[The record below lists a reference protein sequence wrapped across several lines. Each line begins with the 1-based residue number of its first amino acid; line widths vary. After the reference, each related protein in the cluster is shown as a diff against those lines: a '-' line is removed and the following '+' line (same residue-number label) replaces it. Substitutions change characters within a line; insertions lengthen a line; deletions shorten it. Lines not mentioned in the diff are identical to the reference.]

1 MEPKKYIREA
11 CIALLQ
17 EKQKRIRENGEERLP
32 QRADFSN
39 EEIIAVKAFLGPWP
53 RALEAAGLKESRG
66 EDRREQN
73 RLKRERAVRR
83 QKAAKKA
90 EKTLQELLDGIGEPD
105 AEAAAQAEARQQK
118 LAKPL
123 GSLGRLE
130 ELSVRLAGISGKV
143 RGQYKN
149 KMLLVFCADNGVV
162 EEGISVS
169 PQEVTRIQ
177 ACNLAAGKT
186 GAGVLAREAGCGVR
200 VYDVGING
208 TAADGRVIDRK
219 IRRGTANLLKGPAMP
234 REEAVR
240 ALMIG
245 AHAVREAAADGAQ
258 IIGIGELGI
267 GNTTTSS
274 AVLSALTGVQPE
286 EVTGR
291 GGGLTDQALIR
302 KTEVIREALAL
313 NRPDRE
319 DPIDVLSKVGGYDI
333 AAMAGAFIGCAA
345 HRVPAVIDGFISVV
359 AALCAVRLCPRVRPF
374 LIASHQSCEKGY
386 RIAAGELEL
395 SPLFDLQMR
404 LGEGSGCPIAMKII
418 DSACA
423 VMDQMATFEEAEI
436 DDSYLDELRRE
447 NAADRK
453 GKAE

>member
-1 MEPKKYIREA
+1 MEAKKYTREE
-11 CIALLQ
+11 CIALLR
-17 EKQKRIRENGEERLP
+17 EKQKSIRKNGEDRLP
-32 QRADFSN
+32 MRADFSN

-66 EDRREQN
+66 EDRKEQN
-73 RLKRERAVRR
+73 RLKRERAVKR

-90 EKTLQELLDGIGEPD
+90 EKALQELLTRVPLPD
-105 AEAAAQAEARQQK
+105 EAAMAAARTRQGR

-130 ELSVRLAGISGKV
+130 EISVQLAGISGKV
-143 RGQYKN
+143 RNHYDG

-162 EEGISVS
+162 EEGVSVS

-177 ACNLAAGKT
+177 AENLAAGKT
-186 GAGVLAREAGCGVR
+186 GAGVLAAEAGCRVR

-208 TAADGRVIDRK
+208 SVTDERILVRK
-219 IRRGTANLLKGPAMP
+219 IRCGTANLLKSPAMP
-234 REEAVR
+234 REEAVQTI
-240 ALMIG
+240 LTG
-245 AHAVREAAADGAQ
+245 AEAVKEAVRDGAG

-274 AVLSALTGVQPE
+274 AVLAALAETSAE

-291 GGGLTDQALIR
+291 GGGLTDAALAR
-302 KTEVIREALAL
+302 KTEVIRKALEKH
-313 NRPDRE
+313 RPDRE
-319 DPIDVLSKVGGYDI
+319 DPIDVLAKVGGYDI
-333 AAMAGAFIGCAA
+333 AAMCGAFIGCAA
-345 HRVPAVIDGFISVV
+345 QRIPAVIDGFISVV
-359 AALCAVRLCPRVRPF
+359 AALCTVRLCPNVRPYLF
-374 LIASHQSCEKGY
+374 ASHQSCEKGY
-386 RIAAGELEL
+386 LIAAGELGL
-395 SPLFDLQMR
+395 APLFDLQMR

-423 VMDQMATFEEAEI
+423 VMEKMATFEEADI

-447 NAADRK
+447 SAAGPK
-453 GKAE
+453 GGTE